1 LRSSNS
7 FDHST
12 AHFVVLNEYCDSAGD
27 DATLGNVPTIGI
39 LAGMGPR
46 STAPFIDQVVTAC
59 QDLYG
64 ARHDI
69 DFPPIMI
76 LSLPT
81 PFYVDRP
88 VNHAEMKTAICA
100 GLRRLE
106 TAGVDFIAMPCNT
119 AHAYFDELSQCVGVP
134 MLNMVEETL
143 RALPDA
149 GIRVTLLATR
159 TTVEAGVYQKGLK
172 AAGLACHLSEDWQA
186 QVDALILGIKS
197 GASRAELSDQWRRL
211 TSDLRCEGIDTVVLA
226 CTDLN
231 AAAEEEID
239 GLAVIDSARC
249 LARAVVR
256 EYLQLQE
263 PSLST
268 GKSS

>member
-1 LRSSNS
+1 MS
-7 FDHST
+7 
-12 AHFVVLNEYCDSAGD
+12 
-27 DATLGNVPTIGI
+27 PTIGI

-64 ARHDI
+64 AKYDI
-69 DFPPIMI
+69 DFPPMMI

-88 VNHAEMKTAICA
+88 VNHAEMKTAICE
-100 GLRRLE
+100 GLRKLE
-106 TAGVDFIAMPCNT
+106 AAGVDFIAMPCNT

-134 MLNMVEETL
+134 MLNIVEETL

-149 GIRVTLLATR
+149 ARRVTLLATR
-159 TTVEAGVYQKGLK
+159 TTVEAGIYQKGLD
-172 AAGLACHLSEDWQA
+172 AAGLQCHLSEDWQT

-197 GASRAELSDQWRRL
+197 GTSRAELSSQWRRL
-211 TSDLRCEGIDTVVLA
+211 TSDLHCEGIDTAVLA

-231 AAAEEEID
+231 VAAEADSD
-239 GLAVIDSARC
+239 GLSVIDSARC